1 MKRSAPSVTSVP
13 PSPIDESRTR
23 VRSYAITMSIRM
35 LCFALAVLVTPYSWY
50 TWLFAL
56 GAMVLPYIAVVIAN
70 ASRNT
75 AGDPVETPTVAI
87 DASPGTDESLPR
99 IIAVPEARE

>member
-1 MKRSAPSVTSVP
+1 M
-13 PSPIDESRTR
+13 R

-70 ASRNT
+70 ASRST
-75 AGDPVETPTVAI
+75 SGDPVEAPTRAI
-87 DASPGTDESLPR
+87 DASPTTGEATVR
-99 IIAVPEARE
+99 IISVPEARE